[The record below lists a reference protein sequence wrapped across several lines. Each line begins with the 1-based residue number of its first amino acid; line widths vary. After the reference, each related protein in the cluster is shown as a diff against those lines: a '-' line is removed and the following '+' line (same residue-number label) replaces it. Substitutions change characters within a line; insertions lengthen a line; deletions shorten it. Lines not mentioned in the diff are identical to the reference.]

1 MRIRVPGDLVFIRP
15 EPLPSVSE
23 TGLHLVHEREFVP
36 MVGEIIAIGEGPR
49 SRNGTLLPHH
59 VAVGNRVIF
68 APETYQ
74 EVQFQQETLLVMS
87 EDDIAGIIEEE
98 GAA

>member
-1 MRIRVPGDLVFIRP
+1 MFIRP
-15 EPLPSVSE
+15 EQLPSITD
-23 TGLHLVHEREFVP
+23 TGLHLIHDRQFTP
-36 MVGEIIAIGEGPR
+36 MVGEVIAIGEGPR

-74 EVQFQQETLLVMS
+74 EVQFQKETLLVMS